1 MKDLLLFQLGPV
13 QEFIAQA
20 RLTRDLWS
28 GSYLLSW
35 LMAHAIAAIT
45 EKYGLRDDDVIMPS
59 LANNPLVLALR
70 DLQAD
75 VAPAKVL
82 VPNLPNR
89 VLAVVPENKGREAGE
104 LASQAVRGEL
114 SRIAAAVWQW
124 LREKAGAKDE
134 WRADFDAQ
142 LAAFPQM
149 AFASVP
155 WDGRPETWK
164 SAHETLEAN
173 LAARRN
179 VRDFAQWA
187 GSSAPKDSLSGKEEA
202 IGGDADAFWERLH
215 GHPPFSKA
223 KNHRYGAMNLVK
235 RLWLRIPTEGEW
247 RQGNY
252 LAEALNFPARAV
264 RGKLTVDPIPELAGR
279 NKTGSPYFAVLAF
292 DGDRMGEKIS
302 GQSDFAGGIQAVSHA
317 LSGFALDRV
326 PGIVKEHDGFLVY
339 AGGDDVLALLP
350 STRAIACARAIE
362 RAFEEAGRAYGFT
375 GSCGIAVGHMK
386 APLQMLVQKAR
397 EMEHAAKEQHGRN
410 ALAIALVKRSG
421 EIVEWGCN
429 WNSPAHELDL
439 MARITGLTDERKLS
453 ARFPY
458 ALAALVHPYAIKGE
472 NGGMLPVLKAEARHV
487 LSRQGESLDK
497 DEREN
502 LAKDIDRYLDVLD
515 DKARLED
522 FINLFLA
529 ETFLNR
535 FKGE

>member
-1 MKDLLLFQLGPV
+1 MKELLLFQLGSV
-13 QEFIAQA
+13 QEFISQA
-20 RLTRDLWS
+20 RSTRDLWS

-45 EKYGLRDDDVIMPS
+45 GKYGLRDDDVVMPS

-89 VLAVVPENKGREAGE
+89 LLAAVPENKGLEAGE
-104 LASQAVRGEL
+104 LAKQAVRGEL
-114 SRIAAAVWQW
+114 SRIGAAVWQW
-124 LREKAGAKDE
+124 LRDKAGAKDG
-134 WRADFDAQ
+134 WRAAFDAQ

-149 AFASVP
+149 AFATVP
-155 WDGRPETWK
+155 WDGRDSTWK
-164 SAHETLEAN
+164 ASHDALEAN

-179 VRDFAQWA
+179 VRDFAQWS
-187 GSSAPKDSLSGKEEA
+187 GSPFQKDSFSGKEEA
-202 IGGDADAFWERLH
+202 IGDNAFWNRLRQNTL
-215 GHPPFSKA
+215 FNKA
-223 KNHRYGAMNLVK
+223 KNHRYGAVNLVK
-235 RLWLRIPTEGEW
+235 RLWLRIPAEGEW

-252 LAEALNFPARAV
+252 LADALNFPARNV
-264 RGKLTVDPIPELAGR
+264 RGELIVASTQKLAGQ

-302 GQSDFAGGIQAVSHA
+302 GQSDFAGGIQSVSHA
-317 LSGFALDRV
+317 LSGFAFDRV

-350 STRAIACARAIE
+350 STRAIDCARAIE
-362 RAFEEAGRAYGFT
+362 TAFEEAGHAQGFT
-375 GSCGIAVGHMK
+375 GSCGIAVGHK
-386 APLQMLVQKAR
+386 EAPLQMLVQKAR
-397 EMEHAAKEQHGRN
+397 DMEHAAKEKHGRN
-410 ALAIALVKRSG
+410 ALALALVKRSG

-429 WNSPAHELDL
+429 WDSSARELDL
-439 MARITGLTDERKLS
+439 MATVTKFTAEEKLS

-458 ALAALVHPYAIKGE
+458 ALAALVHPYALKGK
-472 NGGMLPVLKAEARHV
+472 NDAMLPVLKAEVRHV
-487 LSRQGESLDK
+487 LSRQGANLSEA
-497 DEREN
+497 ERED
-502 LAKDIDRYLDVLD
+502 LAKDIDLYLDVLGS
-515 DKARLED
+515 KARLED
-522 FINLFLA
+522 FVNLFLA

>member
-20 RLTRDLWS
+20 RSTRDLWS

-35 LMAHAIAAIT
+35 LMAHAIAALT
-45 EKYGLRDDDVIMPS
+45 GKYGLQDEDIVMPS

-70 DLQAD
+70 DLRAD
-75 VAPAKVL
+75 VDLSKVL
-82 VPNLPNR
+82 IPNLPNR
-89 VLAVVPENKGREAGE
+89 VLAVVPEGRGRDAGE
-104 LASQAVRGEL
+104 LAKEAVRGEL
-114 SRIAAAVWQW
+114 SRIGAAVWQW
-124 LREKAGAKDE
+124 LRDKADAREDWK
-134 WRADFDAQ
+134 ADFDAQ
-142 LAAFPQM
+142 LDAFPQM
-149 AFASVP
+149 AFACVP

-164 SAHETLEAN
+164 NAHETLEAN

-179 VRDFAQWA
+179 VRDFAQWN
-187 GSSAPKDSLSGKEEA
+187 GSPSPKDSLSGKEES
-202 IGGDADAFWERLH
+202 IGDDDFWNRLRRDS
-215 GHPPFSKA
+215 FFDKA

-235 RLWLRIPTEGEW
+235 RLWIKTAGTEEGTAD
-247 RQGNY
+247 Y
-252 LAEALNFPARAV
+252 LARALNFPSRAV
-264 RGKLTVDPIPELAGR
+264 RGELRVDSTQDLAGR
-279 NKTGSPYFAVLAF
+279 NETGSPYFAVLAF

-302 GQSDFAGGIQAVSHA
+302 RQSDFAGGIQSVSHA

-350 STRAIACARAIE
+350 STRAVACARAIE
-362 RAFEEAGRAYGFT
+362 KAFEGAGSAHGFT

-397 EMEHAAKEQHGRN
+397 DMEHAAKEQHGRN
-410 ALAIALVKRSG
+410 ALALALVKRSG

-429 WNSPAHELDL
+429 WNSSARELDL
-439 MARITGLTDERKLS
+439 MARITELTDGGKLS

-458 ALAALVHPYAIKGE
+458 ALAALVHPYALKGG
-472 NGGMLPVLKAEARHV
+472 NAGMVPVLKAEVRHV
-487 LSRQGESLDK
+487 LSRQGESLGK
-497 DEREN
+497 DGRED
-502 LAKDIDRYLDVLD
+502 LAKDIDHYLDVLD

-522 FINLFLA
+522 FVNLFLA